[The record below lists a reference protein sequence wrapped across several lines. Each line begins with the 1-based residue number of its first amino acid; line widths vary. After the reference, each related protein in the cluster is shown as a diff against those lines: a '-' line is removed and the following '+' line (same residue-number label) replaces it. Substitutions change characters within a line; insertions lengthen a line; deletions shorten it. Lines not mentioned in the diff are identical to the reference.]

1 VNELRVSEA
10 AALSVLEQSD
20 YYRQQVDGLLAA
32 RWESAIDEAVRSLL
46 QWPERGTPCRFHS
59 ETLTGLRWIL
69 VPGFPKHMIFYR
81 HLRAERAVLIVQV
94 LHGARNIEAIVADEE
109 DAK

>member
-20 YYRQQVDGLLAA
+20 YYRQQTDGLLAA
-32 RWESAIDEAVRSLL
+32 CWESAIDEAVRSLL

-59 ETLTGLRWIL
+59 EALAGLRWIL
-69 VPGFPKHMIFYR
+69 VPGFSKHLIFYR
-81 HLRAERAVLIVQV
+81 YSSDEKTILVVHV
-94 LHGARNIEAIVADEE
+94 LHGAQNLEAILNDQG
-109 DAK
+109 